1 MPERKAFI
9 GGVFLIKKR
18 LLSIMVNEEDHFR
31 IQYLLSG
38 LQLNNIWRFINEID
52 NEIEK
57 R

>member
-38 LQLNNIWRFINEID
+38 FAI
-52 NEIEK
+52 K
-57 R
+57 